1 MCSCSFYDKEAPIY
15 TMSRFLPPSKVV
27 DAEVHNAIIGDGT
40 LVKKGAKITNSIIG
54 LRSLIGENV
63 VISDTLMLG
72 SDYYETLDE
81 CAFVPGCL
89 PMGVGDN
96 SVVRK
101 ALIDKN
107 ARIGDN
113 VKIINKEDVQ
123 EANRESEGWIIK
135 DGVVIIIKD
144 AVIKSG
150 TLI

>member
-1 MCSCSFYDKEAPIY
+1 
-15 TMSRFLPPSKVV
+15 MSRFLPPSKVV

-123 EANRESEGWIIK
+123 EANRESEGWMIK